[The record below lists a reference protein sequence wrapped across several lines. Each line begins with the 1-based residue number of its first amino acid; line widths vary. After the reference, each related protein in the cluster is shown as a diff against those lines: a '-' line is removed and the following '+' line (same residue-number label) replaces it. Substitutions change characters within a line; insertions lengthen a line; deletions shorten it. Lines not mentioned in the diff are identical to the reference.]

1 MIVKTN
7 FFNKIQN
14 SVGVDRFKEVFINSC
29 DGKVSLS
36 YKAYYNEGIRGAYV
50 QQLMHS
56 ERVE

>member
-14 SVGVDRFKEVFINSC
+14 SVGFDHFKYC
-29 DGKVSLS
+29 
-36 YKAYYNEGIRGAYV
+36 NEDIRGAYV

-56 ERVE
+56 HKKYIAVGLLD